1 MYKIKLFTFTNF
13 KLFLRCCRGTNIYI
27 YIYPYPL
34 LVLVWEPSPN
44 PWFLGHS
51 SPAAVLPK
59 GLSERWSGWTLWLPQ
74 KEHLQSPVAHWVT
87 EEQNFK
93 FLKIKIKKTLEDLLV
108 YLTDNLI
115 WRIFSNTHALH
126 IPMYPVEPVQ
136 ETQCLDKG
144 LDWVDPD

>member
-1 MYKIKLFTFTNF
+1 MVWMNPVITSKGASAVSSSSLSDW
-13 KLFLRCCRGTNIYI
+13 GT
-27 YIYPYPL
+27 
-34 LVLVWEPSPN
+34 
-44 PWFLGHS
+44 
-51 SPAAVLPK
+51 
-59 GLSERWSGWTLWLPQ
+59 
-74 KEHLQSPVAHWVT
+74 
-87 EEQNFK
+87 K
-93 FLKIKIKKTLEDLLV
+93 FLIFLKKNKKTLEDLLV